1 MKNLTLE
8 EIKGNKNFKE
18 FCEFNNYDID
28 KIVNNLG
35 SSFAVEL
42 IDENDEQY
50 TDIDKNYPYH
60 IFNPFGLD
68 INKD

>member
-8 EIKGNKNFKE
+8 EIVNNKNFEE
-18 FCEFNNYDID
+18 FCELSNYSSQ
-28 KIVNNLG
+28 KIINNLG

-42 IDENDEQY
+42 LDAEDEEY
-50 TDIDKNYPYH
+50 EDIDKNYPYY
-60 IFNPFGLD
+60 IYNPFGLD